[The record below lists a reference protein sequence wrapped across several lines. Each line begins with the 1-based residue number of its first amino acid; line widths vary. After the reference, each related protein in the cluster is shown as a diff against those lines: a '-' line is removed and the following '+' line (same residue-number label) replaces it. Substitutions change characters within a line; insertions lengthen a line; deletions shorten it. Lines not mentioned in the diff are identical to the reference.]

1 MAGIERKSLL
11 HPDEHREPE
20 LASLDLAKVGTHLIG
35 RGVLSPGWRWSTHM
49 GPVMGTRSCPV
60 HHVQMLLSGQFAVRM
75 DDGEEVVL
83 QAMDIADIAPGHDAW
98 VVGDEPVVILDI
110 AGNIGSIAVP
120 QAHERVLA
128 TMLFTDIVG
137 STSLAERLGD
147 AAWKQLLADHHRV
160 TRSQLDQYR
169 GTEVDTTGDGFL
181 ATFSSAV
188 NALRCAIG
196 IRDGVRAI
204 GLEVRIGVHA
214 GEVELVGSQIA
225 GVNVHAAARIMSL
238 AGPSQILASEIVRG
252 LADGS
257 GLAFGDFGR
266 HAVKGLER
274 PIEVVELLG

>member
-1 MAGIERKSLL
+1 MAGIERKSFLR
-11 HPDEHREPE
+11 PDEHREPE
-20 LASLDLAKVGTHLIG
+20 LAALDLAKVGTHLLG
-35 RGVLSPGWRWSTHM
+35 RGVLFPGWRWSTHM
-49 GPVMGTRSCPV
+49 GPLMGTRSCPV
-60 HHVQMLLSGQFAVRM
+60 HHVQMLLSGQFAIRM

-98 VVGDEPVVILDI
+98 VVGDEPAVILDI

-120 QAHERVLA
+120 QAYERILA

-137 STSLAERLGD
+137 STSTAERLGD

-160 TRSQLDQYR
+160 IRSQLDRYR

-181 ATFSSAV
+181 ATFSSAA
-188 NALRCAIG
+188 NALRCAMAV
-196 IRDGVRAI
+196 RDGVGAI

-225 GVNVHAAARIMSL
+225 GVNVHAAARIMAL
-238 AGPSQILASEIVRG
+238 AGPSQILASAIVRG

-257 GLAFGDFGR
+257 GLTFADFGQ

-274 PIEVVELLG
+274 PIEVVELLD